1 MVKIKLVNMV
11 KRELEDMKNADKCHN
26 CCMCCEKYNT
36 VKEQNKECEARKA
49 RGRIIHRGIRT
60 LNKL

>member
-1 MVKIKLVNMV
+1 
-11 KRELEDMKNADKCHN
+11 
-26 CCMCCEKYNT
+26 MCCEKYNT

-49 RGRIIHRGIRT
+49 RGRIIHREIRT

>member
-1 MVKIKLVNMV
+1 MV

-36 VKEQNKECEARKA
+36 VKEQNKKCEARKA
-49 RGRIIHRGIRT
+49 RGRIIHREIRT